1 MEAQGSSP
9 RFGAH
14 VSIAGGLHNAFAE
27 AGRVGCDCMQ
37 VFVKNQRQW
46 RARPLTDEDV
56 RLWNDAAANAA
67 IAPVVA
73 HDTYL
78 INLASPDDALW
89 KRSIEAFVDELIRCE
104 QLGIPHL
111 VTHPGSHVG
120 AGEAYGLRRVVRA
133 INEIHRRTRGL
144 RVRALLETTAGQGT
158 SLGHRFEHLAAILAR
173 VREGE
178 RVGVCVDT
186 CHVFA
191 AGYDLV
197 SPEGYETTMAELD
210 RLVGLSLIRCFHVN
224 DSQRGRGSRVD
235 RHEHIGKGRL
245 GRAAFRHLVNDP
257 RFGGLPM
264 ILETPKGKDA
274 RGRDLDRVNLAT
286 LRRLLAP
293 DRHVAGRPGTRSP
306 TRCPASAGACRPM
319 PPSGAESRCPP
330 GDKSAARS
338 RL

>member
-1 MEAQGSSP
+1 M
-9 RFGAH
+9 
-14 VSIAGGLHNAFAE
+14 SIAGGLHNAFAE
-27 AGRVGCDCMQ
+27 ARRVGCDCMQ

-46 RARPLTDEDV
+46 RAKPLADEDV
-56 RLWNDAAANAA
+56 RLWNEAAGRSGV
-67 IAPVVA
+67 APVVA

-89 KRSIEAFVDELIRCE
+89 NRSIEAFVDELTRCE
-104 QLGIPHL
+104 RLGIPHL

-120 AGEAYGLRRVVRA
+120 AGEAYGLRRVARA
-133 INEIHRRTRGL
+133 LNEIHRRTRGF
-144 RVRALLETTAGQGT
+144 RVRVLLETTAGQGT

-173 VREGE
+173 VREDE
-178 RVGVCVDT
+178 RAGVCVDT

-191 AGYDLV
+191 AGYDLI
-197 SPEGYETTMAELD
+197 SPEGYAATMAELD
-210 RLVGLSLIRCFHVN
+210 RAVGLSLVRCFHVN

-274 RGRDLDRVNLAT
+274 RGRDLDRANLAT
-286 LRRLLAP
+286 LRRLLTP
-293 DRHVAGRPGTRSP
+293 DRRVAGRSGTRNRA
-306 TRCPASAGACRPM
+306 RCPASAQACRAM
-319 PPSGAESRCPP
+319 PPAGAESRCPRE
-330 GDKSAARS
+330 DMSAARS